1 MSKNIFGAAIAIKI
15 YLLFFGICYIIR
27 KEVKGLKKISFLL
40 TALIPA
46 LMLCSCENSDKTISA
61 DTGGGS
67 LSSAGISDNTESKEP
82 FSDSIQTDITDKE
95 ETMRLKISDT
105 EVSVQ
110 WEENESVRALKALC
124 SEIPLT
130 VQMSMYGGFEQV
142 GSLGQSLPS
151 NDSQTTTQ
159 AGDIV
164 LYSSN
169 QIVIF
174 YGSNSWSYTRLGRIT
189 DKTADELKELLGK
202 EDVTISIA

>member
-1 MSKNIFGAAIAIKI
+1 M
-15 YLLFFGICYIIR
+15 
-27 KEVKGLKKISFLL
+27 KKISFLL
-40 TALIPA
+40 TALMPA
-46 LMLCSCENSDKTISA
+46 LMLCSCENLETISA

-67 LSSAGISDNTESKEP
+67 ISSVEISDNTESKEP

-95 ETMRLKISDT
+95 EAMRLKISDT

-124 SEIPLT
+124 DENPLT

-142 GSLGQSLPS
+142 GSLGQTLPS

-189 DKTADELKELLGK
+189 DKTADELTELLGK
-202 EDVTISIA
+202 KDAVVTITA

>member
-1 MSKNIFGAAIAIKI
+1 M
-15 YLLFFGICYIIR
+15 L
-27 KEVKGLKKISFLL
+27 
-40 TALIPA
+40 A

-67 LSSAGISDNTESKEP
+67 LSSAGISDNAGSKEP
-82 FSDSIQTDITDKE
+82 FSDSIQADITDKE
-95 ETMRLKISDT
+95 EAMQLKISDT

-124 SEIPLT
+124 DENPLT

-151 NDSQTTTQ
+151 NDSRTTTQ

-164 LYSSN
+164 LYSSD

-202 EDVTISIA
+202 KDAVVTITA

>member
-1 MSKNIFGAAIAIKI
+1 MISIKI

-27 KEVKGLKKISFLL
+27 KEVKGLKKISFLP
-40 TALIPA
+40 AA
-46 LMLCSCENSDKTISA
+46 LMLMLALCSCENSKTTSA

-67 LSSAGISDNTESKEP
+67 LSSAEISNTG
-82 FSDSIQTDITDKE
+82 SDSIQADITDKE
-95 ETMRLKISDT
+95 EAMRLKISDT

-124 SEIPLT
+124 DESPLT

-142 GSLGQSLPS
+142 GSLGQALPS

-202 EDVTISIA
+202 EDAVVTITA